1 MLWLA
6 GVALHFVDEG
16 LGKRVCSTWAQTP
29 PFWAFHY
36 ITFAPCVMQTP
47 PSATLSLA
55 YPLWLQMNLVA
66 SYSKQT
72 PSLWTKLVQLLW
84 MHHFTFM
91 SCQMQTVLLGIA
103 GGASPVATLPHLR
116 NTPENA
122 TTSSPYGSIGVS
134 LMVADA
140 DWSGNHNPQW
150 VFLGLD
156 VNTNLRIK
164 YNNVTLR

>member
-1 MLWLA
+1 MRNANSSLSDFIIGI
-6 GVALHFVDEG
+6 GVPIVAANESGCIIPETNTFPLDKVGAALVDAS
-16 LGKRVCSTWAQTP
+16 LHLHAMPDAYC
-29 PFWAFHY
+29 PFG
-36 ITFAPCVMQTP
+36 
-47 PSATLSLA
+47 
-55 YPLWLQMNLVA
+55 
-66 SYSKQT
+66 YS
-72 PSLWTKLVQLLW
+72 WW
-84 MHHFTFM
+84 
-91 SCQMQTVLLGIA
+91 CIA
-103 GGASPVATLPHLR
+103 RGHLPHLR

-122 TTSSPYGSIGVS
+122 TTSSLYGSIGAS